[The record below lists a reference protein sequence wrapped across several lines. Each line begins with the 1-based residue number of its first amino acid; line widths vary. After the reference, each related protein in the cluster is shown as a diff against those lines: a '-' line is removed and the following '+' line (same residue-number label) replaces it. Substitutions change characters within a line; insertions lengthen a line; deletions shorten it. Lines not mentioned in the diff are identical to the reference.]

1 MRGEELS
8 ACYSGLMQRVLTAPR
23 FAKTEHGGD
32 DDLEVKDCVLD
43 VLLAVVE
50 STWPS
55 VTRVRS
61 PDLMVCFSLL
71 LFFFCLYASFYS
83 LLFFL
88 LSLGSIVYFCHLFW
102 EWRIRVAALAR

>member
-71 LFFFCLYASFYS
+71 LFIAFLFLS
-83 LLFFL
+83 LCIFLFFAF
-88 LSLGSIVYFCHLFW
+88 LSFVSWQYCLFLSPFLGMAY
-102 EWRIRVAALAR
+102 